1 MGVNA
6 KKTSEVSGRSGPAVE
21 AVEPSPRLVY
31 TQAPVLLGRLIEA
44 AGEGWRVDLGAVER
58 EVDVDP
64 SVDPKLLVDAARR
77 GSRVLV
83 DATGVPLIVG
93 VIATQRALV
102 IDSDDRVEAE
112 VRSFR
117 VDAEEE
123 VLLKTPGAFV
133 RAKARAVELYGDRVL
148 TRARDLAKILAA
160 MIKLN

>member
-1 MGVNA
+1 MAKNA
-6 KKTSEVSGRSGPAVE
+6 KKSSDPSPLVE
-21 AVEPSPRLVY
+21 ALPEPSPRLVY
-31 TQAPVLLGRLIEA
+31 TQAPVLLGRLVEPTDA
-44 AGEGWRVDLGAVER
+44 GWRVDLGALER
-58 EVDVDP
+58 ELRVDP

-83 DATGVPLIVG
+83 DATGEPLIVG
-93 VIATQRALV
+93 VIATQRGLV
-102 IDSDDRVEAE
+102 IDDEDRVDAG